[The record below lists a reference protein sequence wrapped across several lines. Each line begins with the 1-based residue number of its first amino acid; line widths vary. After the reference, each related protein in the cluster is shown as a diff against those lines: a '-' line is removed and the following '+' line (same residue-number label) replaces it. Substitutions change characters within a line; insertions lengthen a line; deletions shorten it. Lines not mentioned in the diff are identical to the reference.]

1 MRLIRQAAQEA
12 ARLESAKLPQIVAAV
27 RRFVQLLEGDLERCF
42 TKGMCVTFYDRFILD
57 SYEMK
62 SCDSLFS
69 ITEVNM
75 RTFLTVS
82 FHVHSPS
89 LPMAHH
95 IRSDH

>member
-57 SYEMK
+57 SYE
-62 SCDSLFS
+62 F
-69 ITEVNM
+69 I
-75 RTFLTVS
+75 
-82 FHVHSPS
+82 
-89 LPMAHH
+89 
-95 IRSDH
+95 